1 MLSQVQEA
9 RADLQMLR
17 EQSALLTAKIAKM
30 RVDEQN
36 LKEAMARLSQ
46 PDSGLAAAATAPS
59 TPPAPLSS
67 SAQAALPLL
76 STPQGIKVKSRTV
89 FRQAARAA
97 GWGWGFALVAP
108 RGAGATLASHHE

>member
-30 RVDEQN
+30 RVDEQS

-46 PDSGLAAAATAPS
+46 PDGGSGLASAATAPS

-67 SAQAALPLL
+67 SAQASLPLL
-76 STPQGIKVKSRTV
+76 STPQGIEVNSTTVLPAGCKGGRLGLGFCVSR
-89 FRQAARAA
+89 A
-97 GWGWGFALVAP
+97 
-108 RGAGATLASHHE
+108 